1 MSNKLN
7 NIIKKELPYL
17 IEEIA
22 EEVYQNGKIDVF
34 ERRDVEH
41 IVTYMRIETEII
53 LTRAMISLVDIVY
66 RENDD

>member
-1 MSNKLN
+1 MTKKHN

-22 EEVYQNGKIDVF
+22 EEVYQNSGIDIF

-53 LTRAMISLVDIVY
+53 LTRAMLSLVDIIY
-66 RENDD
+66 NENNE

>member
-1 MSNKLN
+1 MSKNIN
-7 NIIKKELPYL
+7 NLIKKELPYL

-66 RENDD
+66 KENED

>member
-1 MSNKLN
+1 MSNKIN

-22 EEVYQNGKIDVF
+22 EEVYQNGKIDIF
-34 ERRDVEH
+34 ERRDVEY

-66 RENDD
+66 RESDN

>member
-1 MSNKLN
+1 MSNKIN

-22 EEVYQNGKIDVF
+22 EEVYQNSGIDIF

-53 LTRAMISLVDIVY
+53 LTRAMLSLVDIIY
-66 RENDD
+66 NENNE

>member
-1 MSNKLN
+1 MSNKIN

>member
-1 MSNKLN
+1 MSKNIN
-7 NIIKKELPYL
+7 NLIKKELPYL

-22 EEVYQNGKIDVF
+22 EEVYQNSKIDVF

-41 IVTYMRIETEII
+41 IVTYMRAETEII

-66 RENDD
+66 KENED

>member
-1 MSNKLN
+1 MSKNIN
-7 NIIKKELPYL
+7 NLIKKELPYL

-41 IVTYMRIETEII
+41 IVTYMRAETEILLI
-53 LTRAMISLVDIVY
+53 RAMISLVDIVY
-66 RENDD
+66 KENED